1 MVWLPPTKKYNAMKR
16 KRILVP
22 LCVIFFTSLTFL
34 GSISV
39 EQSKKVKYNLPNTNS
54 IVTVTKGIQE
64 FELIFTPTIDNSFIG
79 FREALAFKESQG
91 KYSSV
96 NSFGYLG
103 KYQFGKTTLHR
114 LKIYNTA
121 DFLANP
127 VMQEEAFVALCSLN
141 KWILKRDI
149 QRSVGKKI
157 NGVEITES
165 GILAAAHLAGAGH
178 VKKYLRSNGSI
189 IFADAY
195 GTNVQHYMKKFSG
208 YDTSFIKPIKNAT
221 I

>member
-1 MVWLPPTKKYNAMKR
+1 MVWLPPTKIYNAMKR
-16 KRILVP
+16 KKILVP

-34 GSISV
+34 GSITV

-54 IVTVTKGIQE
+54 IVTVTKGIHE
-64 FELIFTPTIDNSFIG
+64 FEFVFTPTIDNSFIG
-79 FREALAFKESQG
+79 FREAVAFKESQG
-91 KYSSV
+91 KYSRV

-189 IFADAY
+189 IFSDAY

>member
-1 MVWLPPTKKYNAMKR
+1 MVWLPPTKMYNAMKR

-22 LCVIFFTSLTFL
+22 LSIIFVI
-34 GSISV
+34 SIILLSSIKIDN
-39 EQSKKVKYNLPNTNS
+39 SKKVKYNLPNTNS
-54 IVTVTKGIQE
+54 IVTVTKGIQK
-64 FELIFTPTIDNSFIG
+64 FELIFTPTINNSFVG
-79 FREALAFKESQG
+79 FKEALAFKESQG
-91 KYSSV
+91 KYSRV

-121 DFLANP
+121 DFLENP

-149 QRSVGKKI
+149 KRSVGKKI

-178 VKKYLRSNGSI
+178 VKKYLRSNGAI
-189 IFADAY
+189 VFADAY

>member
-1 MVWLPPTKKYNAMKR
+1 MVWLPPTKMYNAMKR

-22 LCVIFFTSLTFL
+22 LGVIFVI
-34 GSISV
+34 SITLLSSTNV
-39 EQSKKVKYNLPNTNS
+39 DHNKKVRYNLPNTNS

-79 FREALAFKESQG
+79 FKEALAFKESQG
-91 KYSSV
+91 KYGRV

-114 LKIYNTA
+114 LKIYNTV
-121 DFLANP
+121 DFLENP
-127 VMQEEAFVALCSLN
+127 VLQEEAFVALCSLN

-149 QRSVGKKI
+149 KRSVGKKI

-189 IFADAY
+189 VFADAY

-208 YDTSFIKPIKNAT
+208 FDTSFIKPIKNAT

>member
-1 MVWLPPTKKYNAMKR
+1 MVWLPPTKMYNAMKR

-22 LCVIFFTSLTFL
+22 LGVIFVI
-34 GSISV
+34 SITLLSSTNV
-39 EQSKKVKYNLPNTNS
+39 DHNKKVRYNLPNTNS

-79 FREALAFKESQG
+79 FKEALAFKESQG
-91 KYSSV
+91 KYGRV

-121 DFLANP
+121 DFLENP
-127 VMQEEAFVALCSLN
+127 VLQEEAFVALCSLN

-149 QRSVGKKI
+149 KRSVGKKI

-189 IFADAY
+189 VFADAY

-208 YDTSFIKPIKNAT
+208 FDTSFIKPIKNAT

>member
-1 MVWLPPTKKYNAMKR
+1 MVWVPPTKMYNAMKR

-22 LCVIFFTSLTFL
+22 LSVIFFILITFL
-34 GSISV
+34 GSINIDK
-39 EQSKKVKYNLPNTNS
+39 SKKVKYNLPNTNS

-64 FELIFTPTIDNSFIG
+64 FEFIFTPTIDNSFIG

-91 KYSSV
+91 KYNRV

-121 DFLANP
+121 DFLTNP
-127 VMQEEAFVALCSLN
+127 IMQEDAFVALCSLN

-149 QRSVGKKI
+149 KRSVGKRI

-178 VKKYLRSNGSI
+178 VKKYLRSNGAIVS
-189 IFADAY
+189 ADAY

>member
-1 MVWLPPTKKYNAMKR
+1 MVWLPPTKIYNAMKR

-22 LCVIFFTSLTFL
+22 LGIIFVISITFL
-34 GSISV
+34 SSTNIDLN
-39 EQSKKVKYNLPNTNS
+39 KKVRYNLPNTNS

-64 FELIFTPTIDNSFIG
+64 FKLIFTPTIDNSFIG

-91 KYSSV
+91 KYGRV

-121 DFLANP
+121 DFLTNP
-127 VMQEEAFVALCSLN
+127 IMQENAFVALCSLN

-149 QRSVGKKI
+149 KRSVGKKI

-178 VKKYLRSNGSI
+178 VKKYLRSNGAI
-189 IFADAY
+189 VFADAY

-208 YDTSFIKPIKNAT
+208 FDTSFIKPIKNAT

>member
-1 MVWLPPTKKYNAMKR
+1 MKR

-22 LCVIFFTSLTFL
+22 LSVIFFTAFTFL
-34 GSISV
+34 SLVGV
-39 EQSKKVKYNLPNTNS
+39 DHSKKVRYNLPNINT
-54 IVTVTKGIQE
+54 IVTVTKGIEE

-91 KYSSV
+91 KYNRV
-96 NSFGYLG
+96 NTLGYLG

-114 LKIYNTA
+114 LKIYNATE
-121 DFLANP
+121 FLENP
-127 VMQEEAFVALCSLN
+127 ELQEDAFVALCSLN

-149 QRSVGKKI
+149 KRSVGKKI

-178 VKKYLRSNGSI
+178 VKTYLRSNGTTV
-189 IFADAY
+189 FADAY
-195 GTNVQHYMKKFSG
+195 GTDVQHYMKKFSG

>member
-1 MVWLPPTKKYNAMKR
+1 MVWLPPTKIYNAMKR

-64 FELIFTPTIDNSFIG
+64 FEFIFTPTIDNSFIG

-91 KYSSV
+91 KYSRV